1 MLFKPPIACLL
12 RKQPSI
18 SPIIAN
24 ISQEILRVNTP
35 SLLFLATFRNAL
47 DRHLSHFRGPQSS
60 LSSSLCCSLFLCE
73 DLDGVTLMGFTVFK
87 EIILWDYYLSR
98 RGLEKFSNAFDVLE
112 CKHNLRLPCK
122 EGPLFCYSESWPLI
136 VVVRTKEEKKR

>member
-12 RKQPSI
+12 GKQPSI
-18 SPIIAN
+18 QPIIAN
-24 ISQEILRVNTP
+24 ISQEILRVNTQ
-35 SLLFLATFRNAL
+35 SFLSRLHLIGFCHKVHFLTLSPAL
-47 DRHLSHFRGPQSS
+47 SF
-60 LSSSLCCSLFLCE
+60 E

-122 EGPLFCYSESWPLI
+122 EGPLFCYSEPWPLI
-136 VVVRTKEEKKR
+136 VVVGTKEGKKVTFF